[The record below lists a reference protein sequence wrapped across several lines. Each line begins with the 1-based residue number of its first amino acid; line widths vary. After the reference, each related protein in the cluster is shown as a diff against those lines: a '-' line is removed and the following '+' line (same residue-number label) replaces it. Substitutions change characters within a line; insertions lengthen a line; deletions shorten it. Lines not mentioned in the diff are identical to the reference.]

1 MDDRTN
7 NAVSAVAAFGAG
19 WASYKYLPKIVG
31 RPFGRWIY
39 SELQELPQAENLRC
53 WNAAQKAYQNSGLQ
67 KKGVELLDIN
77 PTNLEGVTKDTFTK
91 METKVKD
98 AYGIKIDIKT
108 KPKKPRPKWKY
119 ILFGPSGEDKLKSK
133 LKNISEGGNATYN
146 DRSKNVFVNKEKMG
160 FSAFHEM
167 GHAINAN
174 SSTAR
179 KALSVGRHVSMLFMP
194 LMLAATMLQ
203 KRTPESKFEPKSEQ
217 RKKNFFKD
225 NIGLITFGFM
235 LPTIVEEGLASIN
248 GAAMA
253 KKVLNP
259 KDLKKLNATNAKA
272 WSTYAIGAI
281 LASAF
286 AQFAVKI
293 KDKLVEKRE

>member
-19 WASYKYLPKIVG
+19 WASYKYLPKVVG
-31 RPFGRWIY
+31 RPFGRWVY
-39 SELQELPQAENLRC
+39 SEIKELPQADNLRC

-91 METKVKD
+91 MDKNTKNIFGVSTKP
-98 AYGIKIDIKT
+98 

-119 ILFGPSGEDKLKSK
+119 ILFGPSGEDKLKSA
-133 LKNISEGGNATYN
+133 LKNISEGGNAAYH
-146 DRSKNVFVNKEKMG
+146 DGSKNVFVNKEKMG

-174 SSTAR
+174 SSSLR
-179 KALSVGRHVSMLFMP
+179 KALSVGRHVSMLFVPM
-194 LMLAATMLQ
+194 MLAAAMLQ
-203 KRTPESKFEPKSEQ
+203 KRTPESQFEPKSEQ

-225 NIGLITFGFM
+225 NIGLITFGLM
-235 LPTIVEEGLASIN
+235 LPTVVEEGLASIN

-259 KDLKKLNATNAKA
+259 KDLKKLNITNAKA
-272 WSTYAIGAI
+272 WSTYAVGAV

-286 AQFAVKI
+286 AQFAVKT
-293 KDKLVEKRE
+293 KDRLVEKRE